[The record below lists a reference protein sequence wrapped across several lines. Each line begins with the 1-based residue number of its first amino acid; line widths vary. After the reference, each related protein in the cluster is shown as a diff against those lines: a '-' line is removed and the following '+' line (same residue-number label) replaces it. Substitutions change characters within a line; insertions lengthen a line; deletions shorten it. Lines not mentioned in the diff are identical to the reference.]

1 MAAIQIFQSPAA
13 RHRLAAAAQFVAS
26 FTPST
31 ELLLVGASREAVDDF
46 ARELSSQQR
55 ATFGIHRFSLTE
67 LASRLA
73 AMELARLGVAPATRL
88 GAEAVAARGAFETL
102 QRGSLR
108 RLEALVPCRGFA
120 RTLTDT
126 VSDLRLGG
134 IAPAA
139 LAQLGRPGQDLGEL
153 AGSFD
158 EQLTHARLA
167 DRAALLRAA
176 TLATG
181 NGSASFLAGWPVLL
195 LDVTIDTLAEQEFVA
210 ALAAVSQQMLATIP
224 AGDARSQLALT
235 RLGDAELITPLG
247 PPGPPGPPGDDEP
260 GDQLSRI
267 RRYLFALDV
276 PPPNPQ
282 PRAPDS
288 STPNSRSVNFFS
300 APGEG
305 RECVEISRRVLD
317 EARQGV
323 LFDRMAIFLRAPAL
337 YTGLLESALRRAGVP
352 AWFAR
357 GTSLPDPSGRAFLA
371 LLACAAEGLSARRFA
386 EYLSLGQVP
395 DLDPAGAPPTN
406 RATWVAAANDDDT
419 LPVPVTRGQLSLF
432 DLHAADHGKHG
443 NHASN
448 KRDASRNAARAG
460 ADASDGGEDTDESPV
475 LAGTLRAPWKW
486 DRLLVESA
494 VIGGHDRWVR
504 RLDGLAHELGIKR
517 EECASDEPDSPRL
530 QAIERDVRNLDHL
543 RRFALPVIDTLAA
556 FPSAA
561 LWGDWLLRLERLA
574 PMVLG
579 QPERVLGVLAELRP
593 MAVVGPASL
602 HEVREVLTDRLSLLQ
617 EDPPARRYGRVF
629 VGTPDLARGRVFDVV
644 FVPGLAERIFPQK
657 PRQDPLLLDT
667 FRQMLNSAG
676 VRSAEDRKGSLGLP
690 IQDDRASRE
699 RLLLRLAA
707 GAAGERLYF
716 SYPRMELGEARPR
729 VPSFYALDVERAVT
743 GRVPDFEDFER
754 EASTE
759 GEARLAWPAPRDPA
773 RAIDDTEH
781 DLAVLLPLLHQRDP
795 EAVKGRGRYL
805 LELSAPLS
813 RSLRTRWVRWSDPR
827 WSRYDGLYKP
837 GEALRHALDAHRL
850 SARAYSVSALQKF
863 AACPYQFLLSAI
875 YRLEPRQEAV
885 ALEQLDPLTRGH
897 MFHRVQA
904 ELMRKLRRRQGL
916 PVTLS
921 TLSTAMKALDATLD
935 AVAEEYH
942 DDLAPA
948 IDRVWRDEVEAMRGD
963 LRGWLQRVAEEEG
976 AWEPIRAEFGFG
988 IPAGGG
994 RDPESV
1000 ADPVTLDGRWKLHGV
1015 VDLVERRRDADELRV
1030 TDHKTGGNWTKP
1042 GMVVGGGE
1050 VLQPVLYAL
1059 AVEAALKRPVTESRL
1074 FYCTAKGGFAERV
1087 VPLKEEALNKA
1098 RRRGME
1104 VLEIVDRAVEQGIL
1118 PPSPREGAC
1127 RWCDFHEV
1135 CGPWEETRAKRKGRI
1150 DDLAA
1155 LREIP

>member
-13 RHRLAAAAQFVAS
+13 RHRLAAAAHFVAS

-46 ARELSSQQR
+46 ARELSGRQR

-102 QRGSLR
+102 QRGSLG
-108 RLEALVPCRGFA
+108 RLEALIACRGFA
-120 RTLTDT
+120 RTLTNT

-153 AGSFD
+153 ARSFD

-181 NGSASFLAGWPVLL
+181 NASASFLAGWPVLL

-224 AGDARSQLALT
+224 AGDARSQVALT
-235 RLGDAELITPLG
+235 RLADAELITPLREDEA
-247 PPGPPGPPGDDEP
+247 GDP
-260 GDQLSRI
+260 LSRI

-276 PPPNPQ
+276 PPPDPQ
-282 PRAPDS
+282 LPAPDPR
-288 STPNSRSVNFFS
+288 TPNSHPPTPNPQSVNFFS

-323 LFDRMAIFLRAPAL
+323 LFDRMAIFLRAPVL
-337 YTGLLESALRRAGVP
+337 YSGLLESALRRAGVP

-371 LLACAAEGLSARRFA
+371 LLACAGEGLSAKRFA

-406 RATWVAAANDDDT
+406 RATWVAPANDDDT

-432 DLHAADHGKHG
+432 DLHAADHGNHD

-448 KRDASRNAARAG
+448 DRDASRNPRAG

-486 DRLLVESA
+486 DQLLVESA

-574 PMVLG
+574 PMVLS
-579 QPERVLGVLAELRP
+579 QPERVLGVLAELKP
-593 MAVVGPASL
+593 MAVVGPVSL
-602 HEVREVLTDRLSLLQ
+602 REVREVLTDRLSLLQ
-617 EDPPARRYGRVF
+617 EDPPTRRYGRVF

-667 FRQMLNSAG
+667 FRKVLNSAS
-676 VRSAEDRKGSLGLP
+676 VRSAEDRNEGSLGLP

-707 GAAGERLYF
+707 GAAGERLYL

-837 GEALRHALDAHRL
+837 GQALRHALDAHRL

-863 AACPYQFLLSAI
+863 AVCPYQFLLSAI

-904 ELMRKLRRRQGL
+904 ELMRELRRRQGL
-916 PVTLS
+916 PVTPS
-921 TLSTAMKALDATLD
+921 TLSTARKALDVTLD

-1087 VPLKEEALNKA
+1087 VLLKEEALNKA

-1118 PPSPREGAC
+1118 PPSPRDGAC

-1135 CGPWEETRAKRKGRI
+1135 CGPWEETRAKRKGPI
-1150 DDLAA
+1150 ADLAA

>member
-1 MAAIQIFQSPAA
+1 MATIQIFQSPTA

-46 ARELSSQQR
+46 ARELSGRQR

-88 GAEAVAARGAFETL
+88 GAEAVAARVAFETL
-102 QRGSLR
+102 QRRKLR
-108 RLEALVPCRGFA
+108 RLEALIACRGFA

-153 AGSFD
+153 ARSFD

-181 NGSASFLAGWPVLL
+181 NASASFLAGWPVLL

-224 AGDARSQLALT
+224 AGDARSQVALT
-235 RLGDAELITPLG
+235 RLADAQLITPLD
-247 PPGPPGPPGDDEP
+247 PPGEDEP
-260 GDQLSRI
+260 GDPLSRI

-276 PPPNPQ
+276 PPPNPY
-282 PRAPDS
+282 AP
-288 STPNSRSVNFFS
+288 TPNPQSVNFFS

-323 LFDRMAIFLRAPAL
+323 LFDRMAIFLRAPVL
-337 YTGLLESALRRAGVP
+337 YSGLLESALRRAGVP

-371 LLACAAEGLSARRFA
+371 LLACAGEGLSARRFA

-406 RATWVAAANDDDT
+406 RATWVAPANDDDT
-419 LPVPVTRGQLSLF
+419 YPVPVTRGQLSLF
-432 DLHAADHGKHG
+432 DPQATDHDNHG
-443 NHASN
+443 SN
-448 KRDASRNAARAG
+448 EREASRNVARAG
-460 ADASDGGEDTDESPV
+460 ADTSDGGEDTDESPV

-486 DRLLVESA
+486 DQLLVESA
-494 VIGGHDRWVR
+494 VIGGHDRWVH

-574 PMVLG
+574 PMVLS

-617 EDPPARRYGRVF
+617 EDPPTRRYGRVF
-629 VGTPDLARGRVFDVV
+629 VGTPDLARGRLFDLV

-667 FRQMLNSAG
+667 FRKMLNSAG
-676 VRSAEDRKGSLGLP
+676 VRSAEDRNGGSLGLP
-690 IQDDRASRE
+690 IQDDRAARE

-707 GAAGERLYF
+707 GAAGERLYL

-759 GEARLAWPAPRDPA
+759 GEARLAWPAPSDPA

-837 GEALRHALDAHRL
+837 GQALRHALDAHRL

-875 YRLEPRQEAV
+875 YRLQPRQEAV

-904 ELMRKLRRRQGL
+904 ELMRELLRRQGL

-921 TLSTAMKALDATLD
+921 TLSTALKALDATLD
-935 AVAEEYH
+935 AVAEEYYAN
-942 DDLAPA
+942 LAPA

-963 LRGWLQRVAEEEG
+963 LHGWLQRVADEEG

-988 IPAGGG
+988 IPAGAG

-1000 ADPVTLDGRWKLHGV
+1000 ADPVTLDGRWKLHGA

-1030 TDHKTGGNWTKP
+1030 TDHKTGANWTKP

-1059 AVEAALKRPVTESRL
+1059 AVEAALKRRVTESRL

-1087 VPLKEEALNKA
+1087 VLLKEEALNKA
-1098 RRRGME
+1098 RRRGIE
-1104 VLEIVDRAVEQGIL
+1104 VLEIVDRAVEQGIF

-1135 CGPWEETRAKRKGRI
+1135 CGPWEETRAKRKRQI
-1150 DDLAA
+1150 ADLAA